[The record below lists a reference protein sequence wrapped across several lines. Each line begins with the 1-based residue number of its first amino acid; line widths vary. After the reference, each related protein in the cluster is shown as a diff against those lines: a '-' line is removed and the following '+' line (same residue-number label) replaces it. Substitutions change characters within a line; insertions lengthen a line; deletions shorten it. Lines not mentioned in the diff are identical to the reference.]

1 MIIIRFHHLVAFGVA
16 LIVSFFA
23 TPIARRIAINSGAV
37 SIPKDNRRV
46 HKKPMPLMGGLAIIA
61 GFVIALIYSFGTKDF
76 GLFIEYLIKPK
87 TIGLIIGT
95 LIIII
100 LGVVDDIR
108 PLRARIKF
116 PVQLL
121 AAIIVV
127 ATGTRIIAISKPFQ
141 EGVAVHPGMMY
152 VLEDIIA
159 FLISVLWI
167 VGVTNAINLIDGLD
181 GLAAGV
187 SGIATLSL
195 YIVAVIRGQDSIA
208 VIAACLAG
216 AILGFLPYN
225 FNPAKIFMGDTGSTS
240 LGFILAI
247 LSVEGTMKSVTALAL
262 AIPILVLGLP
272 IFDTI
277 FAIVRRVM
285 NGRPIG
291 QADRGHIHHRLLDM
305 GLSHRMSVVIL
316 YIISGA
322 LGIISIAL
330 VDKGLLPSII
340 LLIVLAVFGIGG
352 ARNLR
357 ELDDIP
363 VNLKNT
369 GTDENTAPEVEKAQL
384 EAASGEKP
392 EKSGDGSQYADGSNN
407 EASDNSEVS
416 EKYNK
421 LNQE

>member
-216 AILGFLPYN
+216 AILGFSPTTSIRQKYLWVIP
-225 FNPAKIFMGDTGSTS
+225 DQHLWGSYLQFS
-240 LGFILAI
+240 L
-247 LSVEGTMKSVTALAL
+247 
-262 AIPILVLGLP
+262 
-272 IFDTI
+272 
-277 FAIVRRVM
+277 
-285 NGRPIG
+285 
-291 QADRGHIHHRLLDM
+291 
-305 GLSHRMSVVIL
+305 
-316 YIISGA
+316 
-322 LGIISIAL
+322 
-330 VDKGLLPSII
+330 
-340 LLIVLAVFGIGG
+340 
-352 ARNLR
+352 LR
-357 ELDDIP
+357 EP
-363 VNLKNT
+363 
-369 GTDENTAPEVEKAQL
+369 
-384 EAASGEKP
+384 
-392 EKSGDGSQYADGSNN
+392 
-407 EASDNSEVS
+407 
-416 EKYNK
+416 
-421 LNQE
+421 